1 MDPPAGRARR
11 QDSGVAANTA
21 VDAVAA
27 SGKAHETLSQFVARI
42 LDQLT
47 LSAWLPAGALA
58 FLLMGAIQLGSV
70 VHQPAPVP
78 GVAASLRLAA
88 RSIGHISLGGGL
100 LLVAAVVVLTMVT
113 QAFTFEAIRV
123 LEGYWGTSW
132 IAEWAADRRC
142 NRFRRKL
149 GRLEKKLERIK
160 HHAWGH
166 IKTGVTGQRRAQ
178 IVKGQPAEI
187 TEELELI
194 LEARFLGRVPHRAP
208 TDVEEVVLI
217 EFLDSEWEAHVP
229 ATIIRRLNN
238 ATKLQRDYPAQRNVL
253 PTRLG
258 NVLRHHEDETGI
270 TPIESYVEEQFDE
283 LPTSMQVSHDQR
295 RTRLDLYCA
304 MVVVIGVATVLAIG
318 VLWGADWYPLV
329 AAGLGTA
336 AMFLHYRAA
345 VASARLYG
353 TTLVILAEWLEEN
366 RGVRPA

>member
-1 MDPPAGRARR
+1 M
-11 QDSGVAANTA
+11 Q
-21 VDAVAA
+21 
-27 SGKAHETLSQFVARI
+27 
-42 LDQLT
+42 
-47 LSAWLPAGALA
+47 
-58 FLLMGAIQLGSV
+58 
-70 VHQPAPVP
+70 PVP
-78 GVAASLRLAA
+78 K
-88 RSIGHISLGGGL
+88 
-100 LLVAAVVVLTMVT
+100 
-113 QAFTFEAIRV
+113 
-123 LEGYWGTSW
+123 
-132 IAEWAADRRC
+132 
-142 NRFRRKL
+142 KL

-160 HHAWGH
+160 HHAWSH

-194 LEARFLGRVPHRAP
+194 LEARFLGRVPHRSP
-208 TDVEEVVLI
+208 TDVEEVILT
-217 EFLDSEWEAHVP
+217 EFLDREWEAHVP

-318 VLWGADWYPLV
+318 VLWGADGYPLV

-366 RGVRPA
+366 RGVTPA